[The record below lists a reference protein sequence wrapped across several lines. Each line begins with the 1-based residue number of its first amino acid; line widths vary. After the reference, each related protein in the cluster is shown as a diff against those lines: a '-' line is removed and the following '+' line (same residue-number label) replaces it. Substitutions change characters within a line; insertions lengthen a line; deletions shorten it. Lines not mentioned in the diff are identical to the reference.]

1 MMMNLLREGD
11 FLGQHYSVDTKA
23 QSASSFLS
31 LGFWLPDYN
40 ALMSVKL
47 IPCYLLIP
55 GYYQYCW
62 ERIKKVALSRQPI
75 VMLFGECKCL
85 DSIVMPN
92 CENVTQ
98 FETRFLAPEAPG
110 TYTIM
115 VSYIFS

>member
-1 MMMNLLREGD
+1 
-11 FLGQHYSVDTKA
+11 
-23 QSASSFLS
+23 
-31 LGFWLPDYN
+31 
-40 ALMSVKL
+40 MSVKL

-55 GYYQYCW
+55 GYYRYCW

-115 VSYIFS
+115 VSYIFSKLINVKFANVLIN

>member
-1 MMMNLLREGD
+1 MVGVQLFILGPLTVRLQCF
-11 FLGQHYSVDTKA
+11 FLD
-23 QSASSFLS
+23 
-31 LGFWLPDYN
+31 

-85 DSIVMPN
+85 DSLVMPN